1 MAKMEFDAATLH
13 ALWYSKMTNAELCL
27 ALKVSRGSLD
37 VLRKRYKLDHRPF
50 ERNNPEYMKDSSPSP
65 EEIAERAAA
74 IRATWSEE
82 ETERRTVGKRR
93 QSWEM
98 PAYAFA
104 RRDVAFNEI
113 SVD

>member
-13 ALWYSKMTNAELCL
+13 ALWYSPMTNAELCL

>member
-1 MAKMEFDAATLH
+1 MARMDFDVATLH
-13 ALWYSKMTNAELCL
+13 SLWYSKMTNAELCL
-27 ALKVSRGSLD
+27 ALNVSRGSLD

-50 ERNNPEYMKDSSPSP
+50 ERNNPEYKVDTTPTP

-104 RRDVAFNEI
+104 RRDVAFTEI